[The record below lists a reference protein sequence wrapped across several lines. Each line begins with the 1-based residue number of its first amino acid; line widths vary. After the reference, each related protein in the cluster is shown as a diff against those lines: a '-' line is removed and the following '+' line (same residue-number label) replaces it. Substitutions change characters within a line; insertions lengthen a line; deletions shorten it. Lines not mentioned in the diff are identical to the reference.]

1 VTGVGA
7 EKDST
12 PMIDTIVSLW
22 LAVMLTFARREPR
35 ERLESVARTVIAAT
49 SDPQEQ
55 ALLLTVS
62 LYETGFGRRGIP
74 FGISSVNRSNHH
86 TMLDDALA
94 SLRILR
100 RSRALCRQV
109 PMLLGHYHHGNGCRP
124 DLYSIREADTV
135 RRMVSLYNREAYIA
149 GAPVAPPVAVYALDR
164 HRGRSRRR

>member
-1 VTGVGA
+1 
-7 EKDST
+7 
-12 PMIDTIVSLW
+12 MIDTIVSLW
-22 LAVMLTFARREPR
+22 LAVMLTFAGREPR
-35 ERLESVARTVIAAT
+35 ERLESVARTVVEAT

-74 FGISSVNRSNHH
+74 FGISSVNRSGHR

-100 RSRALCRQV
+100 RSRALCRQI

-124 DLYSIREADTV
+124 DLYSIRETDTV
-135 RRMVSLYNREAYIA
+135 RRMVSLYNREAYLVA

-164 HRGRSRRR
+164 HRERSRRR